1 METTLTPNSA
11 DEYLIVIEAGEA
23 NYGAYAPD
31 LPGCVAVG
39 DTVEECEE
47 SMREAIA
54 FRLDGMRED
63 GDPIPPPTIAAA
75 AFVPAA

>member
-1 METTLTPNSA
+1 METRLTPENPH
-11 DEYLIVIEAGEA
+11 EYLIVIEAGER

-31 LPGCVAVG
+31 VPGCVATG
-39 DTVEECEE
+39 ATVEECERE
-47 SMREAIA
+47 MREALA
-54 FRLDGMRED
+54 FHFEGLRED